1 MLSTLAVAMMF
12 TAGMPRT
19 SDAGWTVT
27 ARSSV
32 SLATGPVST
41 IRELSGVTYLGP
53 QAGGLERFAAIQD
66 ENRQIVFFD
75 VSFAA
80 NGAINSA
87 TAVSSLTI
95 TGGSD
100 FEGIAYSGATRNSVF
115 VSEENT
121 PTVREFRLTDAAALQ
136 SIELPDV
143 YEYNRSNRGL
153 ESLTRSVDGRTM
165 WTANEE
171 ALSVDGPASSQAAGT
186 LVRLQRMTDDG
197 TSVALGP
204 QFVYQVDPIHA
215 GSNPDRSGLS
225 DLVLLP
231 DDTLLAL
238 ERSRTGTGLS
248 TSFRNRIYQVGFNG
262 ATDVS
267 GPAFDGGL
275 VGTNYA
281 TTSKELLWSSQSFGI
296 NNLEGIALGPVL
308 PNGNW
313 VLLGVVDDGGLGF
326 NLISSYELSRSD
338 CSLAGDYNCSGA
350 VDDSDYTLW
359 KNTFGSTQALA
370 ADGNG
375 DGVVNAADYTVW
387 RNNAGASPG
396 LATHVVPEPGN
407 LVSLGTLTILATC
420 WYRGRAARGERQCRR
435 LGLACGTKTY

>member
-1 MLSTLAVAMMF
+1 MMQLLTRAAGVLLLELALTLAV
-12 TAGMPRT
+12 GMPRVA
-19 SDAGWTVT
+19 DAGWTVT

-32 SLATGPVST
+32 TLAAGPVSN

-66 ENRQIVFFD
+66 ENRRIVIFD

-87 TAVSSLTI
+87 AAVSTVTI

-100 FEGIAYSGATRNSVF
+100 FEGIAYTGAARNSVF

-121 PTVREFRLTDAAALQ
+121 PTIREFRLSDAAALQ
-136 SIELPDV
+136 AIALPEV
-143 YEYNRSNRGL
+143 YEHNRDNRGL
-153 ESLTRSVDGRTM
+153 ESLTRSVDGLTM

-171 ALSVDGPASSQAAGT
+171 ALTIDGPASSQAAGT
-186 LVRLQRMTDDG
+186 LVRLQQMTDVG
-197 TSVALGP
+197 TSVEFGP

-215 GSNPDRSGLS
+215 GSSPDRSGLS
-225 DLVLLP
+225 DLVMLP

-238 ERSRTGTGLS
+238 ERSRTGTGLT
-248 TSFRNRIYQVGFNG
+248 TSFRNRIYQVDFTG

-275 VGTNYA
+275 VGTSY
-281 TTSKELLWSSQSFGI
+281 TETSKNLLWSSQSFGI
-296 NNLEGIALGPVL
+296 NNLEGIGLGPVL

-326 NLISSYELSRSD
+326 NLISSYELSRSG
-338 CSLAGDYNCSGA
+338 CLLAGDYNCSGT

-359 KNTFGSTQALA
+359 KNTFGSTEALA
-370 ADGNG
+370 ADGNA
-375 DGVVNAADYTVW
+375 DGVVNAADYTLW
-387 RNNAGASPG
+387 RNNLGASPG
-396 LATHVVPEPGN
+396 QAGLAVPEPTGWAF
-407 LVSLGTLTILATC
+407 LLLAGIL
-420 WYRGRAARGERQCRR
+420 WPAAWRWRR
-435 LGLACGTKTY
+435 PSWAPGAG